1 MTEAPKRIWAWPHFD
16 GWITG
21 DWSANTYHDERTVA
35 YILAAEHDRLM
46 AEKDAEIERLR
57 EALGA
62 ELAAARNQAL
72 DDLRALVIEDEEG
85 VGDTLTVGS
94 GYGKW
99 LCEITIYEPWQG
111 DTESGFGAQCTFSL
125 TREQVARLVD
135 HLKLRLMTGERR
147 SD

>member
-1 MTEAPKRIWAWPHFD
+1 M
-16 GWITG
+16 
-21 DWSANTYHDERTVA
+21 
-35 YILAAEHDRLM
+35 
-46 AEKDAEIERLR
+46 
-57 EALGA
+57 
-62 ELAAARNQAL
+62 

-99 LCEITIYEPWQG
+99 LCEIIIDEPWQG

-125 TREQVARLVD
+125 TREQVSRLVD
-135 HLKLRLMTGERR
+135 HLKLRLVTSERR